1 VLSRL
6 MRSSGSCQGIR
17 ESAVARCAGSARQ
30 LGWRPKEY
38 SGEEDGLTS
47 QPRFIPVHALWSA
60 AGATECGQWIE
71 EGGDRM
77 SDKRAQGF
85 CFFSQILNC

>member
-1 VLSRL
+1 VRWLGAL
-6 MRSSGSCQGIR
+6 VALDSSAGVQG
-17 ESAVARCAGSARQ
+17 VQ
-30 LGWRPKEY
+30 W
-38 SGEEDGLTS
+38 EEDGLTS

-71 EGGDRM
+71 EGGDRI

-85 CFFSQILNC
+85 SFFPKFSIADFDSTLEKNI